1 MKGAGSSSG
10 PEATARRYQV
20 EREAEAAGRERL
32 EAQQVRQQQR
42 EQAKKTE
49 ALFQQLRLAFD
60 SLTLTEHR
68 AFITWREGEEPD
80 PDAGDVDPA
89 VELELIAK
97 FRRTRAADFEMAI
110 EQLARDESLGVP
122 ECEDFRAWLLE
133 TGLPPDDDSLCDW
146 RCSPEYQS
154 KKLERIMDSCRC
166 DGECSCTYDG
176 EGLEPEIEGYN
187 CDAYHSI
194 DDLGELLNYGTRAGE
209 WTPSGPVPPGVMHT
223 SDPEMLTIPEATNF
237 CASCSRFRPGE
248 TGLSHVEVFE
258 GTRRRVLD
266 QWCRMC
272 SSCDHGEYYN

>member
-1 MKGAGSSSG
+1 MKRAGSSSG
-10 PEATARRYQV
+10 PEATARRYKV
-20 EREAEAAGRERL
+20 EREAEIAGRERL
-32 EAQQVRQQQR
+32 EAQQGREKQR
-42 EQAKKTE
+42 EQSLLHE
-49 ALFQQLRLAFD
+49 QLRSALD
-60 SLTLTEHR
+60 GLTPDEMQTFF
-68 AFITWREGEEPD
+68 AWRKGEEPD
-80 PDAGDVDPA
+80 PATGEMDPA
-89 VELELIAK
+89 VELELLSK
-97 FRRTRAADFEMAI
+97 WMQTEGFETAI
-110 EQLARDESLGVP
+110 KQLARDESLGVR
-122 ECEDFRAWLLE
+122 ECEDFHTWLLE
-133 TGLPPDDDSLCDW
+133 TGLPPDDQSLNDW
-146 RCSPEYQS
+146 RCSPEFQS
-154 KKLERIMDSCRC
+154 KKLERIAADCRC

-266 QWCRMC
+266 RWCRMC
-272 SSCDHGEYYN
+272 SSCDHGEYYD